1 MTDENKLSLKAAR
14 GAVTT
19 KLKRF
24 AARDD
29 SQESGESRDPWGK
42 GSNGPWDKVTTISG
56 RDPSEFKSSSLTFS
70 ARMAAQRAERAERE
84 ERGWRAGRSERSDRF
99 ERGGYRSF
107 ERSER
112 SERGERSGFRGER
125 TGGRAERSERRGE
138 RCGEW
143 GAERSERRGERLER
157 SKQRHGAFAPQGK
170 GYGELRQVIDVS
182 KTFETSVPLGRMVD
196 LTISEV
202 TDKGV
207 FVNAAEHG
215 ALFVPRSQVPEGL
228 GEGASLR
235 VCLYKDGPRVLATAR
250 RPIIELGQI
259 GNLRVNSI
267 NNGTAYLDLGI
278 PKELVFPVAQQR
290 VALRVGDTAMVYV
303 AIDSMGRL
311 FATQRF
317 NDYIRER
324 ANEGE
329 FSLNQKVKVVPLART
344 PLGFRVVINDQVY
357 GLIYKDEPHGQ
368 LTMGKRYEGYIKV
381 ARPDGRLDVSLQE
394 VGLSGIEHAALDIL
408 KALYYSKG
416 HFAFNDKSDP
426 ELIEDYLHM
435 SKGKFKKALGMLYK
449 QRLVVI
455 GDGDITITDAGRA
468 KMHNELGAAK
478 PTGTETAAESAGA
491 DEVAADLAADLAADM
506 APSAIPDELVGAG
519 DSVAED
525 LLHSHH
531 SSAREAA
538 HAAALQVSDDKLSE
552 RSKER
557 LAQLVAD
564 AVDTGEG
571 EAEAAD

>member
-42 GSNGPWDKVTTISG
+42 GSNGPWDKVTTTSG

-84 ERGWRAGRSERSDRF
+84 ERGFRGERFTRSERG
-99 ERGGYRSF
+99 ERSGFRS
-107 ERSER
+107 SER

-125 TGGRAERSERRGE
+125 TGGRAERSECRGE
-138 RCGEW
+138 RRGEW

-317 NDYIRER
+317 NNYIRER

-468 KMHNELGAAK
+468 KMHSELGAAK

>member
-24 AARDD
+24 AARED

-42 GSNGPWDKVTTISG
+42 GPNGSWDKVTTTSG
-56 RDPSEFKSSSLTFS
+56 RDPSEFKSSTLSFS

-84 ERGWRAGRSERSDRF
+84 ERGGRAGRSERSDRF
-99 ERGGYRSF
+99 ERGGFRS

-112 SERGERSGFRGER
+112 SERFERSERGFRGER

-138 RCGEW
+138 W
-143 GAERSERRGERLER
+143 GADRSERRGERLER

-250 RPIIELGQI
+250 RPIIELGQV

-324 ANEGE
+324 ASEGE

-468 KMHNELGAAK
+468 KMQHELGAAK

-491 DEVAADLAADLAADM
+491 DEVAADM

>member
-84 ERGWRAGRSERSDRF
+84 ERGFRGERFTRSERG

-112 SERGERSGFRGER
+112 SERS
-125 TGGRAERSERRGE
+125 
-138 RCGEW
+138 
-143 GAERSERRGERLER
+143 ERLER

-170 GYGELRQVIDVS
+170 GYGELRQVIDVT

-250 RPIIELGQI
+250 RPIIELGQV

-357 GLIYKDEPHGQ
+357 GLIYKDEPHVK

-491 DEVAADLAADLAADM
+491 DEVAADLAADM